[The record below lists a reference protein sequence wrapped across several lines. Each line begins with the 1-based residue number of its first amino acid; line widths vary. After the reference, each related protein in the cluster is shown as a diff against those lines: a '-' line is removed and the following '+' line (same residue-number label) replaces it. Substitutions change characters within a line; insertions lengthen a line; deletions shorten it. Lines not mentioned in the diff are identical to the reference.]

1 MVIRSRER
9 RETVNEE
16 SPNFL
21 ETGCRRNPGEGDL
34 KESAT
39 EIYRLFFRQGWK
51 GAVRAHRALGNKGS
65 HVNPVRCKID
75 KNIQWVARPN
85 IFNKTSLE
93 AYGDASRR

>member
-39 EIYRLFFRQGWK
+39 ENNHRNFGK
-51 GAVRAHRALGNKGS
+51 GEKA
-65 HVNPVRCKID
+65 C
-75 KNIQWVARPN
+75 
-85 IFNKTSLE
+85 
-93 AYGDASRR
+93 